1 MNRNKKIGIAIF
13 LLLIGSLETK
23 HAKSIKDESSKLY
36 LAIHDPSGSKKVHK
50 KKKSVGK
57 SKATPVPKKASKEKV
72 KNKKTKVPKKSTVS
86 SRNKAARKEKYQKKD
101 AQRLADRQEAKRR
114 PRVSLND
121 GRFKTYKQ
129 EFGYGA
135 TYYHKESKTELFDA
149 VQTVG
154 GATAGGLIGAAVTE
168 KDVVEITKSKPAPQV
183 TYVLSTVYENLP
195 ALFKAGETVEASFG
209 IQASFAK
216 KDDAYQGTHK
226 DAGVAGN
233 FRTRQSIKKYTVELF
248 GQYELFQ
255 YYGWKY
261 NFKLASGLSYGALRD
276 LRLYE
281 EVSNKLH
288 YTGQR
293 VAAKNSRPT
302 VDFGFNI
309 TKEAGPLELVFAYD
323 VGYVNQS
330 YKDILIVEEPDRDAP
345 TAHHTTQTLL
355 RGDSA
360 RHLLAIT
367 APTFKLWAFNFKLGA
382 AFNF

>member
-1 MNRNKKIGIAIF
+1 MNRSKKIGIAIF

-23 HAKSIKDESSKLY
+23 HAKSSKDESIATHYSL
-36 LAIHDPSGSKKVHK
+36 GSKKVHK
-50 KKKSVGK
+50 KKKSIKK
-57 SKATPVPKKASKEKV
+57 SKVARTPKKIKASK
-72 KNKKTKVPKKSTVS
+72 KNHKASKPKAPKKSTVS
-86 SRNKAARKEKYQKKD
+86 SRNKADRKARYQKKE
-101 AQRLADRQEAKRR
+101 AKRLADRQEAKRR

-121 GRFKTYKQ
+121 ARFKTYKQ
-129 EFGYGA
+129 EFGYGV
-135 TYYHKESKTELFDA
+135 TYYHKESQTELFDA
-149 VQTVG
+149 VQSLG
-154 GATAGGLIGAAVTE
+154 GTAGGLVGAAITE
-168 KDVVEITKSKPAPQV
+168 KDVIEITKSKPAPQV

-233 FRTRQSIKKYTVELF
+233 FRTRQSIKKYTVKLF

-281 EVSNKLH
+281 EVSNKLY

-293 VAAKNSRPT
+293 VEAKNSRPT

-323 VGYVNQS
+323 VGYVKQS
-330 YKDILIVEEPDRDAP
+330 YKDLLTVEEPDRDAP
-345 TAHHTTQTLL
+345 TAHHTTNRIL
-355 RGDSA
+355 RGNSA